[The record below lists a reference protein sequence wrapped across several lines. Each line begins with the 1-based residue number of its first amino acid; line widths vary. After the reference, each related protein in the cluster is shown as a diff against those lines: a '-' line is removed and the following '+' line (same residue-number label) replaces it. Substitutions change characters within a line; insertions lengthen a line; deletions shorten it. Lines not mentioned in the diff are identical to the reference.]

1 MHEASRGQR
10 RSRIGDSRNLKN
22 KLLDGVEV
30 PMKGLKKV
38 ARRSG
43 FVLLGLLT
51 TVLIV
56 MIWNYL
62 CFSTKQLQ
70 VVSEPKA
77 SWNNELLYENFQG
90 AIQIPT
96 VSEPLSRLTE
106 TSPLFRFRDYV
117 AETFP
122 ALHRP
127 PFIRRTG
134 RDFGEPLIPS
144 VLFEWPGQDPS
155 LPGIL
160 LMSHFDVVPIETS
173 THSNWTHEPFSGHM
187 DGTFLW
193 GRGTL
198 DCKHGVMAILEAI
211 DRHAADG
218 FKPQRTIYIALG
230 HDEELGGQNGNEKM
244 AEWLRSHGR
253 KLHMVLDEGGCIFTE
268 FPGLTQP
275 AALIG
280 VAEKG
285 LVNVQLSVEV
295 SPTEA
300 GHASM
305 PPRQTAISIL
315 ASAIGR
321 VQASPFPA
329 RIDSGLRDTLR
340 FLGPEMPSFSRRLVM
355 ANLWLTE
362 PIVVSQLAG
371 KPSSNALLRTT
382 VAPTLIDG
390 GVEVNVLPQHATATL
405 NLRLIPGDSIKEAT
419 EHIRQSI
426 DDARVDVSALP
437 FGKAASPMS
446 SIESIAFEDLH
457 RTIREVYPDVAVAPF
472 VLVGG
477 TDSVHY
483 SDLAAEIYRFI
494 PARIAE
500 RDTQRFHGIDE
511 RIALQDY
518 TDIVRFF
525 HQLVLNKASR

>member
-1 MHEASRGQR
+1 MNQ
-10 RSRIGDSRNLKN
+10 
-22 KLLDGVEV
+22 
-30 PMKGLKKV
+30 LKKF
-38 ARRSG
+38 ARRSSY
-43 FVLLGLLT
+43 VLAGLL
-51 TVLIV
+51 VMLLIV
-56 MIWNYL
+56 LGWNYL
-62 CFSTKQLQ
+62 WFSSKQLQ
-70 VVSEPKA
+70 VVPA
-77 SWNNELLYENFQG
+77 QQILWNNESLYKHFQG

-96 VSEPLSRLTE
+96 VSERPSTLTE
-106 TSPLFRFRDYV
+106 DSPLFQFRDYL

-127 PFIRRTG
+127 PFVRRTG
-134 RDFGEPLIPS
+134 VDFGDPLIPS
-144 VLFEWPGQDPS
+144 VLLEWPGQDSS

-160 LMSHFDVVPIETS
+160 LMSHFDVVPIETNTRS
-173 THSNWTHEPFSGHM
+173 EWTHEPFSGHI

-218 FKPQRTIYIALG
+218 FQPQRTIYVALG
-230 HDEELGGQNGNEKM
+230 HDEELGGQNGNGKM

-268 FPGLTQP
+268 FPGLDQP

-285 LVNVQLSVEV
+285 MLNVQLSVEV
-295 SPTEA
+295 SPTEI

-305 PPRQTAISIL
+305 PPPETAVSIL
-315 ASAIGR
+315 ASAIDR

-340 FLGPEMPSFSRRLVM
+340 FLGPEMPSFNRRLAM

-362 PIVVSQLAG
+362 PLIKNQLAG

-382 VAPTLIDG
+382 VAPTLIQG
-390 GVEVNVLPQHATATL
+390 GVKANVLPQHATATL
-405 NLRLIPGDSIKEAT
+405 NLRLIPGDSIEEAT
-419 EHIRQSI
+419 EHLRQSI
-426 DDARVDVSALP
+426 DDARVEVSPLP
-437 FGKAASPMS
+437 FGKAASRMS
-446 SIESIAFEDLH
+446 STESIAFNDLH
-457 RTIREVYPDVAVAPF
+457 RTIREVYPEVAVAPF

-483 SDLAAEIYRFI
+483 SDFAADIYRFI

-518 TDIVRFF
+518 TEIVRFF
-525 HQLVLNKASR
+525 YQLILNQTGP

>member
-1 MHEASRGQR
+1 MIS
-10 RSRIGDSRNLKN
+10 
-22 KLLDGVEV
+22 
-30 PMKGLKKV
+30 LKKV
-38 ARRSG
+38 ARRGG
-43 FVLLGLLT
+43 FVLLGLVITL
-51 TVLIV
+51 LIV
-56 MIWNYL
+56 MSRNYL
-62 CFSTKQLQ
+62 RFSSKQLQ
-70 VVSEPKA
+70 VVSAPKV
-77 SWNNELLYENFQG
+77 SWNNELLYKNFQG

-96 VSEPLSRLTE
+96 VSEPLSRLAE
-106 TSPLFRFRDYV
+106 NSPLHRFRDYL

-122 ALHRP
+122 AQHRP
-127 PFIRRTG
+127 PFVCRTG
-134 RDFGEPLIPS
+134 RDFGDALIPS
-144 VLFEWPGQDPS
+144 LLFEWPGEDPS

-173 THSNWTHEPFSGHM
+173 THSKWTHEPFSGHI
-187 DGTFLW
+187 DGTFVW

-211 DRHAADG
+211 NRHATDG
-218 FKPQRTIYIALG
+218 FKPQRTIYLALG
-230 HDEELGGQNGNEKM
+230 HDEELGGQDGNGKM

-268 FPGLTQP
+268 FPGLNQP

-285 LVNVQLSVEV
+285 ILNVQLSVDV

-305 PPRQTAISIL
+305 PPPQTAISIL
-315 ASAIGR
+315 ASAIHR

-329 RIDSGLRDTLR
+329 RIDGGLRDTFR
-340 FLGPEMPSFSRRLVM
+340 FLGPEMPSFVQRLAM

-362 PIVVSQLAG
+362 PIVTRQLAA

-382 VAPTLIDG
+382 VATTLIEG
-390 GVEVNVLPQHATATL
+390 GVQVNVLPQRATATL
-405 NLRLIPGDSIKEAT
+405 NLRLIPGDSIEEAT

-426 DDARVDVSALP
+426 NDARVDVSALP
-437 FGKAASPMS
+437 LGKAASPMS
-446 SIESIAFEDLH
+446 SIDSIAFDQLH

-472 VLVGG
+472 VLVGS

-483 SDLAAEIYRFI
+483 SDLATQIFRFI
-494 PARIAE
+494 PARLAE

-518 TDIVRFF
+518 ADIVSFF
-525 HQLVLNKASR
+525 YQLIQNQASL